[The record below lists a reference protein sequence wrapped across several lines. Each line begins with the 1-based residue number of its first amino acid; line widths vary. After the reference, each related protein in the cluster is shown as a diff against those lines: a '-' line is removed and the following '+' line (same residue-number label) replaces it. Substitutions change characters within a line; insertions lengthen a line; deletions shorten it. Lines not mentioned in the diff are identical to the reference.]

1 MQWLNSAIRKKMTPS
16 RRKLKAKGETSTL
29 QTGKYNIMQT
39 IYQSSQLNDKNAS
52 RELKNVFFSRFQL
65 YTKVYVH
72 DTYTSGASEKFFKV
86 MNLKKQCWTPNWDR
100 IILIQQFLK
109 EKSLQTMICTCSSI
123 IPLKTVGKI
132 INLKVFLF
140 WLCYKTDGKWLQYP
154 LNWVMVTLRRTIA

>member
-1 MQWLNSAIRKKMTPS
+1 MRHLPFRQANITMQR
-16 RRKLKAKGETSTL
+16 
-29 QTGKYNIMQT
+29 

-65 YTKVYVH
+65 YAKAYVH
-72 DTYTSGASEKFFKV
+72 WTLYLCASEKFFKV
-86 MNLKKQCWTPNWDR
+86 MNIKKQCWTPHWDR

-154 LNWVMVTLRRTIA
+154 LLSYGYTQKDYCLARIAINYHLCALQP